1 MIKLSIC
8 IATYNRE
15 IFLNETLNSLFPQLT
30 DECEIIVFDSNSTD
44 NTQEVVKN
52 FNQKNKS
59 IKYING
65 ETKNGIDIDYDRC
78 VSCASG
84 KFCWLLSDDDVIKYG
99 AIEKIFKYINE
110 QDLSLIIINSEL
122 RSLNLNKL
130 YLKKSVAISND
141 IIYLNNLESQTLF
154 FEKFADYLS
163 FIGCVIVDRELWNKR
178 NKSRYYGTEFIHVGV
193 IFQEL
198 LPNNI
203 VVIADPFISIRLN
216 NAQWTQRSL
225 KIWIINWHKLIWSF
239 KIFNN
244 NSKSKVIPKES
255 LSQYR
260 RLLYFRAIGLF
271 NSEFHK
277 EAKVLTNP
285 SFVVCFL
292 SFIISILNI
301 KFCNLFYRIYAK
313 ILNKPWMLIELMKYS

>member
-8 IATYNRE
+8 IATYNRG
-15 IFLNETLNSLFPQLT
+15 IFLKETLDSLFSQLT

-44 NTQEVVKN
+44 NTQEIVKT
-52 FNQKNKS
+52 FNQKNKL

-78 VSCASG
+78 VSYASG
-84 KFCWLLSDDDVIKYG
+84 KYCWLLSDDDIINYG
-99 AIEKIFKYINE
+99 ALEKIFNYINE
-110 QDLSLIIINSEL
+110 QDLSLIILNSEL
-122 RSLNLNKL
+122 RSLNLKKL
-130 YLKKSVAISND
+130 YLKKSVVISND
-141 IIYLNNLESQTLF
+141 IIYLSSLQSQTLF

-163 FIGCVIVDRELWNKR
+163 FIGCVIIDRELWNKR
-178 NKSRYYGTEFIHVGV
+178 NKSKYYGTDFIHVGV

-203 VVIADPFISIRLN
+203 VVISDPLISIRLN

-225 KIWIINWHKLIWSF
+225 KIWIINWHNLIWSF
-239 KIFNN
+239 ENFNN
-244 NSKSKVIPKES
+244 NSKSKVIPEES

-271 NSEFHK
+271 NSELHK
-277 EAKVLTNP
+277 EVTVLTNP
-285 SFVVCFL
+285 SFVVYLL

-301 KFCNLFYRIYAK
+301 KLSNLFYRIYAK
-313 ILNKPWMLIELMKYS
+313 ILNKPWMLIELKKYS